1 MRGGGKARVATAAAP
16 SLRHE
21 QGVPSCECLTDELT
35 RRGVAHLGARRD
47 REVEVGPRLAGH
59 VLALAVLPA
68 LRLPLGAVAIVQ
80 ERREVRVAAHEDGAA
95 RSTVPAVGP
104 ALGDELFAPK
114 RRRARAA
121 SAAHNVNHRTIYEH
135 VTPTFGS

>member
-35 RRGVAHLGARRD
+35 RRGVAHLGAGRD

-80 ERREVRVAAHEDGAA
+80 QRREVRVGAHEHAAA
-95 RSTVPAVGP
+95 RSPIPAVGA
-104 ALGDELFAPK
+104 ALGDELFAAE
-114 RRRARAA
+114 RGGACAARPAD
-121 SAAHNVNHRTIYEH
+121 YMD
-135 VTPTFGS
+135 